1 MPINF
6 PAVPRFPQQAM
17 SRFTDGF
24 NLMPAFPAG
33 RSARQCRFEPGSLKM
48 KRHRSALK
56 PSVAIN
62 AALTRRVRLAF

>member
-24 NLMPAFPAG
+24 NLMAG
-33 RSARQCRFEPGSLKM
+33 LSGQSIRTSMS
-48 KRHRSALK
+48 
-56 PSVAIN
+56 I
-62 AALTRRVRLAF
+62 